1 MRIVGGKLRGRRIR
15 PPANL
20 KARPT
25 TDMAKEALFNVLANL
40 IDLSGAAVLDL
51 FFGSGGISLE
61 FHSRGASEVVSV
73 DVDPVSKKFLEQT
86 IREFGL
92 KGMRT
97 VQADVFKMLKN
108 PRKQFDLV
116 FADPPYADPRF
127 PELPDQIL
135 NGGWLRPEGILII
148 EHGEEH
154 DFSAHPLQFMHKR
167 YGSVNFSFFKNT
179 VADSGFGDKA

>member
-1 MRIVGGKLRGRRIR
+1 MRVVGGKLRGRRIR

-25 TDMAKEALFNVLANL
+25 TDMAKEALFNVLANM
-40 IDLSGAAVLDL
+40 IDINGSSVLDL

-61 FHSRGASEVVSV
+61 FHSRGAAEVISV
-73 DVDPVSKKFLEQT
+73 DVDPVSKKFLDQT
-86 IREFGL
+86 L
-92 KGMRT
+92 KQWELRGMRV

-127 PELPDQIL
+127 PELPDRIL
-135 NGGWLRPEGILII
+135 LGGWLRPGGMLII
-148 EHGEEH
+148 EHGEEN
-154 DFSAHPLQFMHKR
+154 DFSAHPFRFMHKK
-167 YGSVNFSFFKNT
+167 YGSVNFSFFRT
-179 VADSGFGDKA
+179 DSADSGFGDKT